1 VPAAI
6 TSAWAVVARKG
17 NAAAARTATS
27 FFRDTDV
34 DLMNKK

>member
-1 VPAAI
+1 
-6 TSAWAVVARKG
+6 VVARRG

-27 FFRDTDV
+27 FFLDTDV